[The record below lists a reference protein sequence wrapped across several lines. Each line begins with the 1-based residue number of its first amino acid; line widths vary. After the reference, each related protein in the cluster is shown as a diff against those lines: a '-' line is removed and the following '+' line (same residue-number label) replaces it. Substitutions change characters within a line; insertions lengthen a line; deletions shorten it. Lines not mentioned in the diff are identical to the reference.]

1 MPPSYSKTSTDY
13 LELKEL
19 VAKLQEAARITADS
33 IKALSEN
40 SKDNAHE
47 LAAIRVEFETLQ
59 KLVNALNVL
68 VRTGDGG
75 SIISI
80 VTQLHLMQQE
90 QKQLRKELENMPK
103 ELEKMAEDVEKLTQT
118 ITDLHLTNVKMSTG
132 SRVLLWVGGIVG
144 WVVTT
149 AIAVYGAIFK

>member
-47 LAAIRVEFETLQ
+47 LTTIRVEFETLQ

-118 ITDLHLTNVKMSTG
+118 ITDLHLTNVKMNTG